1 MDRSALGDSVRLLSY
16 FLFLF
21 GFSLRV
27 SFAFISTTNEGRSA
41 GQLPNGRSLRDPSA
55 RKQRR
60 RAVVSAAFLKMSC
73 LDVTRG
79 WQTVNSFTERT
90 SQKTAANK
98 EREKK

>member
-27 SFAFISTTNEGRSA
+27 SFAFISTTNEGRSSGHFRIEVPA
-41 GQLPNGRSLRDPSA
+41 KSLS

-60 RAVVSAAFLKMSC
+60 RALVSAAFLKMSC